1 MAIDDMEEVID
12 CLWENSLAQV
22 RLVQVRSDELT
33 AGLLAARDYDGAP
46 SIAVNR
52 LKNSSNTRG

>member
-33 AGLLAARDYDGAP
+33 AALLAAKGYDGEP

-52 LKNSSNTRG
+52 LRNSSNTRG